1 MNDEEKDKNQKE
13 SLILLRLT
21 SKKNEK
27 GLDNILYRC
36 LAEDME
42 L

>member
-13 SLILLRLT
+13 SLILLRFT

-27 GLDNILYRC
+27 GLDNILYRY
-36 LAEDME
+36 LTKNIK